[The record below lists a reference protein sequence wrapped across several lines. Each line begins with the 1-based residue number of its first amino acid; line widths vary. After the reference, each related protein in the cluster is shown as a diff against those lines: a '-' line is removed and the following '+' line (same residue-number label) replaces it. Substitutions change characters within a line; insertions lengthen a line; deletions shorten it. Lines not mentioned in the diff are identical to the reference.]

1 MIIVILKNS
10 VNADAK
16 PGVRL
21 VSALFSYGKAYHA
34 VLKYYIER
42 PDDRL
47 GPLKGISSPSES
59 LELRR
64 QVL

>member
-1 MIIVILKNS
+1 MIIVILKNC

-21 VSALFSYGKAYHA
+21 VSALFRYEKNYHA
-34 VLKYYIER
+34 VSKYYIER
-42 PDDRL
+42 PNDRL
-47 GPLKGISSPSES
+47 GVKGVSSLSES
-59 LELRR
+59 PELRR

>member
-21 VSALFSYGKAYHA
+21 VSALFSCGK
-34 VLKYYIER
+34 
-42 PDDRL
+42 
-47 GPLKGISSPSES
+47 S
-59 LELRR
+59 LRR
-64 QVL
+64 SIKILH